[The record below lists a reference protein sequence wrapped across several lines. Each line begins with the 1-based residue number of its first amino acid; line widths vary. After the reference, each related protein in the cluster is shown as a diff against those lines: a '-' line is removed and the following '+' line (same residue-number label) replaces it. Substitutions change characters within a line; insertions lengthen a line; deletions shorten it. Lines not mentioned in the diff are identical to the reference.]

1 MGFPHVVC
9 WETTEDS
16 FPMLP
21 CLLRSWMCR
30 NLRDSRWLRVLTGV
44 VLLASAYGAGAQTCT
59 TTITGKVYSPN
70 GVDPLPNILVYVPTT
85 AVQPFTA
92 GVQGCGTQQVS
103 GNPLVST
110 TTAADGSFSLT
121 NPNLP
126 GTQTLVIQAG
136 KWRRQYPGV
145 VVTSCTTNTAPVM
158 SMPANQSEGDIP
170 HIAVV
175 TGSADALE
183 CVLRKVGI
191 SDSEFTDPS
200 GSGRIN
206 LYAAAGAPGVTT
218 NASGTALPVESTL
231 MANASTLN
239 GYDIAMFSCEGNAY
253 TKSPTELS
261 NLVNFANVGGRVFA
275 THFEY
280 SWLYQ
285 NGPFA
290 GTAKWTGTNASLSNG
305 LATIDTTYAEGKVLA
320 DWLKIVD
327 TADPYGKISLTT
339 TKQNQTGVIAPTQ
352 SWATLDS
359 SGTVMQFTFDT
370 PISSAT
376 TATLSIHFTNTP
388 AIFMQGDTS
397 DNIAINVTNTSTA
410 SADTTLNLTLTLPQG
425 VTATN
430 LTGVGAST
438 GWVCSAPTLTCN
450 RTTPLAAGSSDGI
463 QLTVGIA
470 ATAPVDNQ
478 TVTAALAGGGLA
490 GTNQCGRV
498 LYNEYHVEAPV
509 TTGLASKTFPNECD
523 TQPESAQEKFL
534 EFSVYNL
541 SNFVAPTS
549 NDTITI
555 QGLSTITWPT
565 PAPIYYGTPLSGT
578 QLDATANTPGTFV
591 YTPPAGTVEP
601 LGNDTLSVVFTP
613 TDTVGYQGATASV
626 TLQVLQQPTKT
637 TITNIV
643 SPIYYGQIIADV
655 GLETVVGTLGGGVDG
670 GTLNFLIDGV
680 LVCSLPANIAGVCPP
695 PTGAGYSAG
704 THTIQSI
711 YTGDANYSA
720 SSSAIYNVI
729 VLPDPTA
736 TALTTSL
743 TPAVVGQ
750 AVTLTAKVADQ
761 YITAAGMVQFLDGT
775 QVIGSSQV
783 DATGA
788 AKLVTSTLFVG
799 THSLTACFI
808 ASLNYNGSCSSP
820 VSEVISTVPTAPLA
834 TVTLLT
840 SSLDPSVVGQSVT
853 FTAKV
858 ATTGPFVATPTGTV
872 MFLDGTTNLGSVP
885 VDSTGSATYSTTAL
899 AAGTHNITATYAYV
913 LLTNVVPTVTFA
925 PSSSTVLQQVVTTGI
940 GSAGYGFVM
949 TVTPTTISAG
959 VGVSTALSVTITDLN
974 GFNEPVQLACAGVPY
989 ETSCTF
995 AQTTIP
1001 AGGGTTALIV
1011 SPTPPRPCSA
1021 VAMGGEGS
1029 RGGVPLLAMFGVAA
1043 WFARRRRRML
1053 QGIALAFALCLLPM
1067 LNGCSSGCAD
1077 FGTQPGNYS
1086 FTITGNAVGTAV
1098 PVTTTPAGSAA
1109 LTQTQTIIMKIVP

>member
-1 MGFPHVVC
+1 
-9 WETTEDS
+9 
-16 FPMLP
+16 MLP
-21 CLLRSWMCR
+21 CLPRFWMCR
-30 NLRDSRWLRVLTGV
+30 NLRDSRWLPV
-44 VLLASAYGAGAQTCT
+44 VLGVFLLAFVGAAAAQTCT

-85 AVQPFTA
+85 AVQPFAA

-121 NPNLP
+121 NPNLA

-136 KWRRQYPGV
+136 KWRRRYTGV
-145 VVTSCTTNTAPVM
+145 VVTSCTTNTAPAM
-158 SMPANQSEGDIP
+158 SMPANQTQGDIP

-206 LYAAAGAPGVTT
+206 LYAAAGSPGVTT
-218 NASGTALPVESTL
+218 NASGTALPLESTL
-231 MANASTLN
+231 MTNATTLN
-239 GYDIAMFSCEGNAY
+239 GYDIAMFSCEGSAY
-253 TKSPTELS
+253 TKTSTELS
-261 NLVNFANVGGRVFA
+261 NLVNFANIGGRVFA

-290 GTAKWTGTNASLSNG
+290 GTANWTGKNVSLSDG
-305 LATIDTTYAEGKVLA
+305 LATIDTTYAEGKILA

-327 TADPYGKISLTT
+327 TADPYGKISLTS

-370 PISSAT
+370 PISSST
-376 TATLSIHFTNTP
+376 TATLSINFTNTP
-388 AIFMQGDTS
+388 ATFMRGDAA

-430 LTGVGAST
+430 LTGAGSGT

-450 RTTPLAAGSSDGI
+450 RTTPLAAGSSDAI
-463 QLTVGIA
+463 QLTVSIA
-470 ATAPVDNQ
+470 ANAPVDNQ
-478 TVTAALAGGGLA
+478 TVTAALGGGGLA

-498 LYNEYHVEAPV
+498 LYNEYHVETPLGGVNA
-509 TTGLASKTFPNECD
+509 KTFPNECD

-555 QGLSTITWPT
+555 QGLSTIAWPT

-601 LGNDTLSVVFTP
+601 VGTDTLSVVFTP
-613 TDTVGYQGATASV
+613 TDTVGYQGATAAVS
-626 TLQVLQQPTKT
+626 LQVLPQPTKT

-643 SPIYYGQIIADV
+643 SPIYYGQIIADA

-680 LVCSLPANIAGVCPP
+680 VVCSLPANIAGVCPP

-704 THTIQSI
+704 SHTIQSV
-711 YTGDANYSA
+711 YTGDANYTT
-720 SSSAIYNVI
+720 SSSPVYNVV

-761 YITAAGMVQFLDGT
+761 YITAAGTVQFLDGT
-775 QVIGSSQV
+775 NVIASSQV
-783 DATGA
+783 DATGT

-799 THSLTACFI
+799 THSLTACFV

-820 VSEVISTVPTAPLA
+820 VSEVISSVPSAPLA

-840 SSLDPSVVGQSVT
+840 SNLNPSVVGQSVT

-858 ATTGPFVATPTGTV
+858 ATTGPFIATPTGAVT
-872 MFLDGTTNLGSVP
+872 FLDGTATLGTVP
-885 VDSTGSATYSTTAL
+885 VDGTGSAAYSTTAL
-899 AAGTHNITATYAYV
+899 TAGTHNITAAYAYV
-913 LLTNVVPTVTFA
+913 NLTNVVPVVTFS

-949 TVTPTTISAG
+949 TVTPTTISPG
-959 VGVSTALSVTITDLN
+959 VGVSTALAITITDLN
-974 GFNEPVQLACAGVPY
+974 GFNEPVQLACGGLPY
-989 ETSCTF
+989 ETTCNF
-995 AQTTIP
+995 AQATIP
-1001 AGGGTTALIV
+1001 AGGGATAVIV

-1021 VAMGGEGS
+1021 VASGYEATRPGA
-1029 RGGVPLLAMFGVAA
+1029 PLLAVFGLAA

-1086 FTITGNAVGTAV
+1086 FTITANAVGSAT

-1109 LTQTQTIIMKIVP
+1109 LTQTQTITMKIVP